1 MNKIARRLRHRSFD
15 IWPGYVDALASMLM
29 MIAVVLLVLV
39 TAQFYLANTI
49 NTKDVALNE
58 LTKKLRSIRDAL
70 SREQSTAGEL
80 RANNAILQAA
90 GQRAEATIQQLN
102 ANLTSQMESEKQ
114 LQDQQTQL
122 IDQLKSKQEEST
134 SLSSQI
140 AALSAEI
147 AALNARLGAV
157 SVDLTSAQTVII
169 EKDTKI
175 ADLDLKLK
183 SALANKL
190 EELADYRS
198 EFFGKLKKALGS
210 RADVRV
216 VGDRFVFQ
224 SEVFFPSGS
233 AELQPTG
240 KEELAK
246 IAQTLKELAATIP
259 PDVNWIL
266 TVVGHTDKRPISTPI
281 FPSNWELSIAR
292 ALSVVKF
299 LISAGIP
306 VHRLAAT
313 GYGEHQPLDTGTGE
327 AAFSKNRRIELKLN
341 QK

>member
-1 MNKIARRLRHRSFD
+1 MNHTARRHRHRSFD

-49 NTKDVALNE
+49 NTKDVALGE
-58 LTKKLRSIRDAL
+58 LTKKLRSITDAL
-70 SREQSTAGEL
+70 SREQSSTAQLRATNATLQTAGQ
-80 RANNAILQAA
+80 QAD
-90 GQRAEATIQQLN
+90 ATIQQLTTTL
-102 ANLTSQMESEKQ
+102 AAQRESGMQLAGELKLKQDESASLTAQ
-114 LQDQQTQL
+114 L
-122 IDQLKSKQEEST
+122 
-134 SLSSQI
+134 
-140 AALSAEI
+140 AALSAEV
-147 AALNARLGAV
+147 AALNAKLGVLA
-157 SVDLTSAQTVII
+157 VDLTSAQTTIL
-169 EKDTKI
+169 ERDTKI
-175 ADLDLKLK
+175 ADLDQRLKTAIA
-183 SALANKL
+183 SQI
-190 EELADYRS
+190 EELAEYRS

-224 SEVFFPSGS
+224 SEVLFPSGS
-233 AELQPTG
+233 AELQQTG
-240 KEELAK
+240 KEELGK

-266 TVVGHTDKRPISTPI
+266 TVVGHTDKRPINTPL

-299 LISAGIP
+299 LSSTGIP
-306 VHRLAAT
+306 VDRLAAT
-313 GYGEHQPLDTGTGE
+313 GYGEHQPLDPGTTE

-341 QK
+341 QR